1 MEELIARISA
11 ATGVN
16 ADVTTKSVGIILNFL
31 RQEGPA
37 DAVGHVMSALP
48 GAAEAADAAQSAH
61 EDAGGGDSGGGLMA
75 LAGHLSE
82 AGLGMGDM
90 QAVGKEL
97 FAAVHEKAGPD
108 AVGAIAGSIPGLHQ
122 FI

>member
-11 ATGVN
+11 AAGIEP
-16 ADVTTKSVGIILNFL
+16 DVAEKSVGLILNFI
-31 RQEGPA
+31 RKEGPA
-37 DAVGHVMSALP
+37 DVVGQVMQALP
-48 GAAEAADAAQSAH
+48 GAQAAADAAAADH
-61 EDAGGGDSGGGLMA
+61 EAAGGSGGGGLMG

-97 FAAVHEKAGPD
+97 FAAVHEKAGAD

>member
-11 ATGVN
+11 AAGIEQ
-16 ADVTTKSVGIILNFL
+16 DVASKSVGIILNFL
-31 RQEGPA
+31 RKEGPSDTVAKVMAAMPGAEAHA
-37 DAVGHVMSALP
+37 DAHDD
-48 GAAEAADAAQSAH
+48 GA
-61 EDAGGGDSGGGLMA
+61 DAGGGLMG
-75 LAGHLSE
+75 LAGQLGN

-90 QAVGKEL
+90 QTVGKEL

-108 AVGAIAGSIPGLHQ
+108 AVGEIAGSIPGLHQ